1 MQTMVRAH
9 QENSKQK
16 DDIIQRLVSANSK
29 LVVENQALSKK
40 IVKNQ
45 IYLKSVVA
53 DLENKYQAVIQ
64 EMNDGIRYLQEKN
77 MQLKK

>member
-64 EMNDGIRYLQEKN
+64 EMNDDIRYLQEKN